1 METALITQPL
11 MRVPWVSGSIRHDG
25 EFQTHSLLLR
35 DSDGSVIDWNLQ
47 VLVQMGEKL
56 SPLNPGV
63 MVDRFWFNTCAV
75 ARSGWQWGTP
85 FQCI

>member
-1 METALITQPL
+1 METALTTQPL

-25 EFQTHSLLLR
+25 EFQTHSMLLR

-47 VLVQMGEKL
+47 VLVQMGETL
-56 SPLNPGV
+56 SPLNPEAT
-63 MVDRFWFNTCAV
+63 VDWFWFNNCAV
-75 ARSGWQWGTP
+75 ARPGWNRGKP